1 MSHND
6 EQINRTVASRPLHKQ
21 PIARLQ
27 LTRHF
32 NYVIEQPIPE
42 LFMELLRDLD
52 ECEELKGK

>member
-1 MSHND
+1 MSNNNGQSD
-6 EQINRTVASRPLHKQ
+6 KTVASRHRQ
-21 PIARLQ
+21 PISRLQ

-42 LFMELLRDLD
+42 LFMELLHDLD